1 MYIMYTFKSHLK
13 NLAESPVHRVE
24 RVEVQLISDVLH
36 LKLTGCLNFNL
47 WTAAECP

>member
-1 MYIMYTFKSHLK
+1 MYIMYTFKSHLE

-36 LKLTGCLNFNL
+36 LKLTACVDISNFNL
-47 WTAAECP
+47 